1 MKFLNE
7 KKNKSAF
14 SLLETVVVL
23 FIVSIG
29 LVSILSVTVDSMRAQ
44 NLNKNSL
51 VAYHLAEEGL
61 ELVKNVRDTNF
72 IQNTTSTPVAW
83 NHYIEGESGANK
95 YRVDYATFEPTVIP
109 DITEAKLQLSTGAN
123 PGFYLH
129 STSSPD
135 SIFSR
140 MITIDPINASSS
152 ALTSLVEWV
161 DQGQTYQVELNSIL
175 YGWKY

>member
-1 MKFLNE
+1 MKLINNS
-7 KKNKSAF
+7 KDKSAF

-29 LVSILSVTVDSMRAQ
+29 LVSILSVTVDSVRAQ

-72 IQNTTSTPVAW
+72 IQNTTSTPIAW
-83 NHYIEGESGANK
+83 NRYIEGESGSNK
-95 YRVDYATFEPTVIP
+95 YRVDYATFEPVVVSNIA
-109 DITEAKLQLSTGAN
+109 EAKLQLSAGAN

-129 STSSPD
+129 NTSSPD
-135 SIFSR
+135 SMFSR

-152 ALTSLVEWV
+152 AITSLVEWM